1 VKRQCPSW
9 GKDDE
14 SIGKT
19 KWLFY
24 ARDPRRKYGES
35 RDRKQAEA
43 SEDHMGE
50 LNAFRRHLFLVIDRS
65 AR

>member
-1 VKRQCPSW
+1 MKRQCPSW
-9 GKDDE
+9 GKDEE

-24 ARDPRRKYGES
+24 AGDPRRKYGES
-35 RDRKQAEA
+35 RDRNRAEA
-43 SEDHMGE
+43 PEDRMGG
-50 LNAFRRHLFLVIDRS
+50 LNTFRRHLFLVIGRG